1 MSAEFDI
8 IPCSLAPKGDNME
21 QGKSKYEIAKQI
33 LDNFKIGTI
42 SIRQFQNENLSET
55 EKVEKALE
63 WYLKQYKKVLKTF
76 NDS

>member
-1 MSAEFDI
+1 
-8 IPCSLAPKGDNME
+8 ME